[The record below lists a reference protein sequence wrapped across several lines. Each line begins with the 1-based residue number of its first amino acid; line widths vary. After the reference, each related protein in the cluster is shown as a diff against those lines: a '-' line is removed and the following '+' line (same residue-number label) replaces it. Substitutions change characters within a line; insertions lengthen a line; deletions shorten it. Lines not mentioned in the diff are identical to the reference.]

1 MRSANPP
8 AIRRGAVVIE
18 DTSTAAEIADP
29 TAPGRRDRQV
39 RGACPLDC
47 PDTCSW
53 IVTVK
58 DGEPIAL
65 HGDPAHPYTRG
76 SLCNKV
82 ADYLNYTRSV
92 ERLLYPMRRIGQKG
106 GGEFVRISWEEA
118 LATIAGRLRDV
129 IATHGAEAIWPYV
142 GSGNMGLIQGIYGA
156 GSRLWNVL
164 GASGHVYT
172 MCTIAGGFGTGYT
185 LGDNRVGM
193 DPETLRFSKL
203 VVLWGANVLSTH
215 NHLWRSILEARKNG
229 APVVSIDPIKT
240 RTAAASD
247 RHLAPMPGTDA
258 ALALGLLHVVLTEGR
273 EDRQFIGEHT
283 VGWEAFRQ
291 RILGYPPSRAAA
303 ITGIRTESIVELGE
317 RLAETRPTGIRIGI
331 GLQRHGG
338 GGMAVRTVTCIP
350 GVTGDWKY
358 PGGGVCYDTR
368 GFFGVNWPALS
379 RDDLRPRQTRALDM
393 KRLGDVLLEVDDPPV
408 KALFVY
414 GSNPAA
420 SVPHQTK
427 AMRGLVRDDLFTVVV
442 EHFLTDTAR
451 YADIVLPATMA
462 TEHRD
467 LLIAYGHL
475 YLAWNEP
482 AAPPP
487 GECLPATEM
496 FRRLARALSLDTP
509 ALYDSDETIARQV
522 LESGHA
528 SLAGITFEE
537 LKARGWMR
545 LNYPEPFVPFA
556 HAFPTPS
563 GKLEFVSDRMAQAG
577 LDPVAGYSPSYE
589 SSQRDTALA
598 REYPLALVTPA
609 DHYFLN
615 SIFANVP
622 RQQRRSGAATLLM
635 HPDDAAPLRI
645 GAGDEV
651 RVANARGAF
660 FAVADV
666 SDRIR
671 PGVVASTKGRWPGCS
686 KASATINATVG
697 ERDSDMGSGAVYHD
711 NRVRVDK
718 VACGPSAHPRD

>member
-142 GSGNMGLIQGIYGA
+142 DSGNMGLIQGIYGA

-215 NHLWRSILEARKNG
+215 NHLWRSIMEARKNG

-258 ALALGLLHVVLTEGR
+258 ALALGLLHVVLTEGK

-283 VGWEAFRQ
+283 VGWEAFR
-291 RILGYPPSRAAA
+291 
-303 ITGIRTESIVELGE
+303 
-317 RLAETRPTGIRIGI
+317 
-331 GLQRHGG
+331 
-338 GGMAVRTVTCIP
+338 
-350 GVTGDWKY
+350 
-358 PGGGVCYDTR
+358 
-368 GFFGVNWPALS
+368 
-379 RDDLRPRQTRALDM
+379 
-393 KRLGDVLLEVDDPPV
+393 
-408 KALFVY
+408 
-414 GSNPAA
+414 
-420 SVPHQTK
+420 
-427 AMRGLVRDDLFTVVV
+427 
-442 EHFLTDTAR
+442 
-451 YADIVLPATMA
+451 
-462 TEHRD
+462 
-467 LLIAYGHL
+467 
-475 YLAWNEP
+475 
-482 AAPPP
+482 
-487 GECLPATEM
+487 
-496 FRRLARALSLDTP
+496 RR
-509 ALYDSDETIARQV
+509 
-522 LESGHA
+522 
-528 SLAGITFEE
+528 
-537 LKARGWMR
+537 
-545 LNYPEPFVPFA
+545 
-556 HAFPTPS
+556 
-563 GKLEFVSDRMAQAG
+563 
-577 LDPVAGYSPSYE
+577 
-589 SSQRDTALA
+589 
-598 REYPLALVTPA
+598 
-609 DHYFLN
+609 
-615 SIFANVP
+615 
-622 RQQRRSGAATLLM
+622 
-635 HPDDAAPLRI
+635 
-645 GAGDEV
+645 
-651 RVANARGAF
+651 
-660 FAVADV
+660 
-666 SDRIR
+666 
-671 PGVVASTKGRWPGCS
+671 
-686 KASATINATVG
+686 
-697 ERDSDMGSGAVYHD
+697 
-711 NRVRVDK
+711 
-718 VACGPSAHPRD
+718 

>member
-1 MRSANPP
+1 MNMSRAD
-8 AIRRGAVVIE
+8 RF
-18 DTSTAAEIADP
+18 AAAK
-29 TAPGRRDRQV
+29 APGRGDGQI

-47 PDTCSW
+47 PDTCGW

-58 DGEPIAL
+58 NGEPIAL
-65 HGDPAHPYTRG
+65 RGDPDHPYTRG

-82 ADYLNYTRSV
+82 ADYLTYARSA
-92 ERLLYPMRRIGQKG
+92 ERLLYPMRRVGPKG
-106 GGEFVRISWEEA
+106 PGEFVRISWDEA
-118 LATIAGRLRDV
+118 LEAVAARLRGA
-129 IATHGAEAIWPYV
+129 IETHGGEAIWPYV

-164 GASGHVYT
+164 GASGHIYS

-215 NHLWRSILEARKNG
+215 NHLWRFVLEARRNG
-229 APVVSIDPIKT
+229 ALVVAIDPIKT

-258 ALALGLLHVVLTEGR
+258 ALALGLLHVVLAEGK
-273 EDRQFIGEHT
+273 EDRQFIDQHT
-283 VGWEAFRQ
+283 VGWDAFRRQ
-291 RILGYPPSRAAA
+291 ILDFPPSRAAA
-303 ITGIRTESIVELGE
+303 MTGLPAESIVELGR

-331 GLQRHGG
+331 GIQRHGG
-338 GGMAVRTVTCIP
+338 GGMAVRTITCIP
-350 GVTGDWKY
+350 GVTGDWRY

-368 GFFGVNWPALS
+368 GFFGVNWAALS

-393 KRLGDVLLEVDDPPV
+393 KRLGEVLLEVDNPPV
-408 KALFVY
+408 KVLFAY

-420 SVPHQTK
+420 SVPDQGK
-427 AMRGLVRDDLFTVVV
+427 ALHGLARGDLFTVVV

-462 TEHRD
+462 IEHRD

-487 GECLPATEM
+487 GECLPATEL
-496 FRRLARALSLDTP
+496 FRRLARTMSLDTP
-509 ALYDSDETIARQV
+509 ALYDDDETIARQL
-522 LESGHA
+522 LESGHP
-528 SLAGITFEE
+528 SLVGITFEE

-545 LNYPEPFVPFA
+545 LNYPNPFVPFA
-556 HAFPTPS
+556 DRFPTAS
-563 GKLEFVSDRMAQAG
+563 GKLEFVSERMAQAG
-577 LDPVAGYSPSYE
+577 LAPVAGYAPSHE
-589 SSQRDTALA
+589 TSQRDTTLA

-622 RQQRRSGAATLLM
+622 RQQRRSGVATLLI
-635 HPDDAAPLRI
+635 HPDDAAPLDI
-645 GAGDEV
+645 ASGDEV
-651 RVANARGAF
+651 RVSNARGAF
-660 FAVADV
+660 LAVADV

-671 PGVVASTKGRWPGCS
+671 PGVVASTKGRWPGSS
-686 KASATINATVG
+686 KDGATINATVDA
-697 ERDSDMGSGAVYHD
+697 RDSDMGRGAVYHD
-711 NRVRVDK
+711 NRVRVERT
-718 VACGPSAHPRD
+718 AS